1 VRARRRH
8 HRQVRGGH
16 QRTLRPGTKVLLR
29 ARADY
34 DIHFGFSLTVE
45 DIDPADAGHRATCIS
60 KRGPSWYWAG
70 SAPDWLTVDE
80 PVRSGSPL
88 VHDVPGQGPAATLRF
103 PQLTMSHPARAT
115 RWFTMFQGA
124 SASGAFRFT
133 MFQIE
138 RGAPLWFTMLQDE
151 LLHLGK

>member
-1 VRARRRH
+1 MVLGRVRARIGLQSMSPSGVAPLGSRCSKAGAYR
-8 HRQVRGGH
+8 
-16 QRTLRPGTKVLLR
+16 
-29 ARADY
+29 DS
-34 DIHFGFSLTVE
+34 SL
-45 DIDPADAGHRATCIS
+45 
-60 KRGPSWYWAG
+60 
-70 SAPDWLTVDE
+70 
-80 PVRSGSPL
+80 
-88 VHDVPGQGPAATLRF
+88 

-133 MFQIE
+133 MFQIK